1 MQTFLSLQNIVKHNC
16 LCDARLTRVQRQET
30 HAAAHLGGTYRAMRL
45 VAWNCAMGLS
55 RKLDALQA
63 LRPDIAILSEVA
75 CPEVLQSKVR
85 QVCGLPVVWIGDN
98 PNKGLAVM
106 SFTGDDLALDSSC
119 RDSNRYIAPVHVNGK
134 RSFRLLAVW
143 DHNDRK
149 EGLNRRPGPLL
160 RSLNDSS
167 EFCQDN
173 GFVVAGDFNNNP
185 RWDRPNGPNNMA
197 KIVDELTKR
206 GLVSLYHHKT
216 GEPFGT
222 ETCGTYWHYRKTPY
236 HIDYVFVPT
245 SWLEDLVS
253 FEVGTFDAWCR
264 TGLSDHAPLVAE
276 FR

>member
-1 MQTFLSLQNIVKHNC
+1 M
-16 LCDARLTRVQRQET
+16 
-30 HAAAHLGGTYRAMRL
+30 
-45 VAWNCAMGLS
+45 
-55 RKLDALQA
+55 
-63 LRPDIAILSEVA
+63 
-75 CPEVLQSKVR
+75 R
-85 QVCGLPVVWIGDN
+85 QVCGLPIVWIGN
-98 PNKGLAVM
+98 SPNKGLAVI
-106 SFTGDDLALDSSC
+106 SFTGHELALDGSC
-119 RDSNRYIAPVHVNGK
+119 RDSNQYIAPIHVNGK

-173 GFVVAGDFNNNP
+173 DFVVVGDFNNNP
-185 RWDRPNGPNNMA
+185 LWDKPNGPNNMA
-197 KIVDELTKR
+197 RIVEELTKR

-216 GEPFGT
+216 GEPFGA
-222 ETCGTYWHYRKTPY
+222 ETCGTYWHYRTKPY
-236 HIDYVFVPT
+236 HIDYMFVPT
-245 SWLEDLVS
+245 SWLGDLVS